1 MLIEIGAIPMKE
13 YQRFLAPRFIP
24 FDPLELAK
32 ETEKIVS
39 RAGSEGLERKYSG
52 IYSAPVYGGTSTGY
66 SAGCCLRCIYCWG
79 DWSRDYPEKFGY
91 YYSPRAVA
99 QKLFS
104 AAEKGI
110 TSPGWERFVG
120 LKVEKLRISG
130 CEPTL
135 ARDHLLSVLQ
145 IVMDSR
151 FQLFILETNG
161 ILLGQ
166 DSDYVRKLSEFKR
179 KLYVRISFKAAR
191 PNEFTQRTGAKGEF
205 CVLPFNALK
214 SLLDHGIRA
223 RAAAMTDPKV
233 MSKDERTLLIKKL
246 DEIDPSARYSETL
259 EEETID
265 MYETTTARMEASRN
279 PIFAQR
285 LEDMALRAQRKDP

>member
-1 MLIEIGAIPMKE
+1 MKE
-13 YQRFLAPRFIP
+13 YQRFLAPGFIP

-32 ETEKIVS
+32 ETEKMVA
-39 RAGSEGLERKYSG
+39 RNGFEGLERKYSG
-52 IYSAPVYGGTSTGY
+52 VYSAPVYGGISTGY
-66 SAGCCLRCIYCWG
+66 SVGCCLRCIYCWG
-79 DWSRDYPEKFGY
+79 DWSRDYPEKFGD

-99 QKLFS
+99 QKLFR

-110 TSPGWERFVG
+110 TSPGWERFRS

-135 ARDHLLSVLQ
+135 AKDHLLSVLQ

-179 KLYVRISFKAAR
+179 KLYVRISFKAAS

-205 CVLPFNALK
+205 CVLPFKALK
-214 SLLDHGIRA
+214 SLLDHGISA
-223 RAAAMTDPKV
+223 RAASMTDPKV
-233 MSKDERTLLIKKL
+233 MSKDERGLLINKL
-246 DEIDPSARYSETL
+246 DEIDPSANYSNTL
-259 EEETID
+259 EEEKID
-265 MYETTTARMEASRN
+265 MYETTTARMEASQN
-279 PIFAQR
+279 PRFAQR
-285 LEDMALRAQRKDP
+285 LEEMALRAQRKDP